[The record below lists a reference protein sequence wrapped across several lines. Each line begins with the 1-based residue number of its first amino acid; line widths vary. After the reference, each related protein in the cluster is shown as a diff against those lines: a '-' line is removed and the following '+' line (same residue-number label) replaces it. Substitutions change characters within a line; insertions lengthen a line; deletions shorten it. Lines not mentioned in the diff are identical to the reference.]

1 MAQRHEIHYSHPGL
15 QPPVYIAGS
24 MSQWEPIEMK
34 HKEKEDGELEFEHTF
49 EADAGEYQYKFRLGP
64 GDWWV
69 LDESMPTVDDGTG
82 IRNNL
87 LVVKPKPVEPATT
100 NKAEAQTV
108 HATQEKDV
116 PVSLQASEAQDKHI
130 DLEEDDDVPESE
142 KNLFRHE
149 TVQIPNGTGES
160 DREDDE
166 DVDDGDEQ
174 DEEPPLLD
182 HERVDSQHVTP
193 SKTGNFSFD
202 DANESA
208 IDVDDFADDEHD
220 APPLFRHETGTS
232 IDLDPDEAPLF
243 RHESMSPVMSAST
256 FSPSTRKR
264 SKPTLEDV
272 NDPSLEPFPVDEAGI
287 QARIQRAATRHRDED
302 DVFEGTPPS
311 PSLAQTKSFSPQARP
326 DLIQNES
333 SDLSHLDAIDE
344 TEETDEE
351 DHTPAVKAAEK
362 KDSIVQS
369 VPINIKVQDVSEL
382 DSTPSFTDIPDVLN
396 NDPLTPP
403 MTPTEHARAKAV
415 PQDGAAD
422 SKEMPVSAGSPRSR
436 KDNATDHIANRPSPS
451 ETPKSVKSTKQPI
464 QEESL
469 ASKACVWFI
478 GLCGGKTRAA
488 GVAIAMG
495 VAAVAVA
502 MNSRSA

>member
-1 MAQRHEIHYSHPGL
+1 M
-15 QPPVYIAGS
+15 
-24 MSQWEPIEMK
+24 
-34 HKEKEDGELEFEHTF
+34 T
-49 EADAGEYQYKFRLGP
+49 
-64 GDWWV
+64 
-69 LDESMPTVDDGTG
+69 DEWIIVDDGTG

-87 LVVKPKPVEPATT
+87 LVVEPKPVESATKT
-100 NKAEAQTV
+100 TSEAQAV
-108 HATQEKDV
+108 HTTQEKDI
-116 PVSLQASEAQDKHI
+116 PVSLQATEAQDKHA
-130 DLEEDDDVPESE
+130 DLEDDDEIPESE

-160 DREDDE
+160 DREEDE
-166 DVDDGDEQ
+166 DVDDDDEH
-174 DEEPPLLD
+174 DEEPPLLE
-182 HERVDSQHVTP
+182 HEAGPYQRVDSQHVTP
-193 SKTGNFSFD
+193 FKSEIFD
-202 DANESA
+202 FEGTTESP

-243 RHESMSPVMSAST
+243 PHESLSPVISAST

-264 SKPTLEDV
+264 SKPALEDI

-311 PSLAQTKSFSPQARP
+311 PSLAQAKSFSPQARP
-326 DLIQNES
+326 DPIQNES

-351 DHTPAVKAAEK
+351 DHTPAVKPAEK
-362 KDSIVQS
+362 KDSIVQP

-382 DSTPSFTDIPDVLN
+382 DSTPAFADIPDVTN
-396 NDPLTPP
+396 HDPLTPP
-403 MTPTEHARAKAV
+403 MTPTEHARSKAV
-415 PQDGAAD
+415 PQDAAAD
-422 SKEMPVSAGSPRSR
+422 SKEMPVSTGSPRSR
-436 KDNATDHIANRPSPS
+436 KDNVTDHIANRPSPS
-451 ETPKSVKSTKQPI
+451 EAPKSVKSTNQPI
-464 QEESL
+464 QEEGF

-488 GVAIAMG
+488 YVYKIFYCFFVLKVAKNIANTFHSGVAIAMG

-502 MNSRSA
+502 MNTRSA